1 MTILH
6 GFEVFVSR
14 KILSAAVDL

>member
-14 KILSAAVDL
+14 KIRSAAVDL